1 MDPSTQEGVATS
13 PSDNLTKTRTS
24 TTKPTKCSS
33 RNWRIRESNR
43 RELKKYIFSSGCYS
57 AEVESFFLLFCTS
70 ALIDSKWTVG
80 GFPCTNVARE
90 NLIKDYFSSIVQY
103 KPKRTLTNNPLKL
116 EFVDLD
122 WSTDRLS
129 EECPISII
137 LVTSSNRAGLESL
150 EQIKPPP
157 HLLIMTLHQ
166 NNYHQNSKNTHPAVY
181 KIDDDSSTLKSL
193 CMNSL
198 NHKKGRNKFLQDTM
212 K

>member
-1 MDPSTQEGVATS
+1 MLEPKLK
-13 PSDNLTKTRTS
+13 NTRIQ
-24 TTKPTKCSS
+24 PE
-33 RNWRIRESNR
+33 RA
-43 RELKKYIFSSGCYS
+43 KKYIFSAGCYS

-70 ALIDSKWTVG
+70 AFIDSKWAVG

-122 WSTDRLS
+122 WSTERLS

-157 HLLIMTLHQ
+157 HLLFMTLHRK
-166 NNYHQNSKNTHPAVY
+166 NYHQNSKDTHPAVY

-193 CMNSL
+193 YMNSL